1 MNNSAIDYTV
11 VAKRIIELAKSKGI
25 KIGALCKKVNKSHT
39 YLSAVAKGEVSEIPE
54 EYLNE
59 FVKTLG
65 TTKTYLLGL
74 HDDPDP
80 EFIKH
85 TAEMLQENISPI
97 VELLA
102 AMSNEE
108 QETLHKL
115 VALPDDERKRAMSVL
130 SALLD

>member
-65 TTKTYLLGL
+65 TTKTYLIGL

-80 EFIKH
+80 EFIKR
-85 TAEMLQENISPI
+85 TAEALQENISPI

-102 AMSNEE
+102 AMSDEE
-108 QETLHKL
+108 QEILHKL
-115 VALPDDERKRAMSVL
+115 VALPEEKRAK
-130 SALLD
+130 LLAAIDMMIE